1 MNIGQVGLNF
11 NDSNFNNQIMVNF
24 KRVGKNAVEI
34 FSNLIY
40 WSMQFNDCNFKIKL
54 LQFKCLEVK
63 WLDVNQPLYCEAP
76 SRGKLILLFCFYL
89 WIIFLV
95 KLSEHLVTWE
105 WMVEESRIKD
115 LLFLDLF
122 LEYECQEIN
131 KIYFNYKT
139 LIDSWS
145 YL

>member
-24 KRVGKNAVEI
+24 KRVDKNAVEI

-63 WLDVNQPLYCEAP
+63 WLDVNQPLYWSTIAWEAYT
-76 SRGKLILLFCFYL
+76 SF
-89 WIIFLV
+89 
-95 KLSEHLVTWE
+95 
-105 WMVEESRIKD
+105 
-115 LLFLDLF
+115 LFLF
-122 LEYECQEIN
+122 MNNIPG
-131 KIYFNYKT
+131 KT
-139 LIDSWS
+139 
-145 YL
+145 